1 MPKYLIQG
9 SYTEQGLKGLL
20 KDGGTRRREA
30 VDQMMKAVGGR
41 VEAFY
46 YAFGTDDVIA
56 IIEVPGTVDAVAL
69 SLAVNGSG
77 AVKLRLTA
85 LVTPEEI
92 DQATKRAVG
101 YRAPGQ

>member
-56 IIEVPGTVDAVAL
+56 IIEVPGAVDAVAL

-92 DQATKRAVG
+92 DQAAKRAVS
-101 YRAPGQ
+101 YRAPGR